1 MQFPNALEGVKK
13 IHKAEILDLIAGIV
27 ALIASVIAIVS
38 MSAGGEDTGIGGLL
52 SAGVL
57 LIVVAVLSIIAFI
70 MNITGLNKGKL
81 DEVNFKNALYAV
93 LVGIIASI
101 VLGAAKEG
109 SLLKDLGETVSS
121 ICRFLCT
128 WYVCT
133 AVISLADR
141 MGDAEM
147 SAKALKAR
155 KMLMTVWI
163 LSIVLEVIS
172 VLLGALGAS
181 DVLNVVSA
189 ILGLVAIVV
198 SIIAYILYL
207 KMLSASRTMLQ
218 R

>member
-13 IHKAEILDLIAGIV
+13 IYKAEILDLIAGII
-27 ALIASVIAIVS
+27 ALIASILAVVS
-38 MSAGGEDTGIGGLL
+38 LSAGGEDGGLGGLL
-52 SAGVL
+52 GAGVL
-57 LIVVAVLSIIAFI
+57 LIVVAVLSIITFI
-70 MNITGLNKGKL
+70 MNIIGLNKGKL
-81 DEVNFKNALYAV
+81 DEENFKNALYTV

-101 VLGAAKEG
+101 ILGAAREG
-109 SLLKDLGETVSS
+109 SLLKDLGETLSS
-121 ICRFLCT
+121 ICRFLCS

-141 MGDAEM
+141 LGDAEM

-163 LSIVLEVIS
+163 LSIVLEIIS
-172 VLLGALGAS
+172 VILGALGAG
-181 DVLNVVSA
+181 DALAIVSA
-189 ILGLVAIVV
+189 ILGVAAIVV

>member
-13 IHKAEILDLIAGIV
+13 IHRAEILDLLSGII
-27 ALIASVIAIVS
+27 ALIAAIVAIVS
-38 MSAGGEDTGIGGLL
+38 MSAGGEDGGLGGLL
-52 SAGVL
+52 GAGVL
-57 LIVVAVLSIIAFI
+57 LIAVAVLSIIAFI
-70 MNITGLNKGKL
+70 MNIVGLNKGKL
-81 DEVNFKNALYAV
+81 DEENFKNALYTV

-101 VLGAAKEG
+101 LLGAAKEG
-109 SLLKDLGETVSS
+109 SFLKDLGETLSS
-121 ICRFLCT
+121 ICRFLCS

-172 VLLGALGAS
+172 VLLAAFGAGDALAI
-181 DVLNVVSA
+181 VSA
-189 ILGLVAIVV
+189 ILGLAAIVV

-207 KMLSASRTMLQ
+207 KMLSASRIMLQ

>member
-13 IHKAEILDLIAGIV
+13 IHRAEILDLLSGII
-27 ALIASVIAIVS
+27 ALIAAIVAIVS
-38 MSAGGEDTGIGGLL
+38 MSAGGEDGGLGGLL
-52 SAGVL
+52 GAGVL

-70 MNITGLNKGKL
+70 MNIVGLNKGKL
-81 DEVNFKNALYAV
+81 DEENFKNALYTV
-93 LVGIIASI
+93 LVGILASI
-101 VLGAAKEG
+101 LLGAAKEG
-109 SLLKDLGETVSS
+109 SFLKDLGETLSS
-121 ICRFLCT
+121 ICRFLCS

-163 LSIVLEVIS
+163 LSIVLQVIS
-172 VLLGALGAS
+172 VLLAAFGAGDALAI
-181 DVLNVVSA
+181 VSA
-189 ILGLVAIVV
+189 ILGLAAIVV

-207 KMLSASRTMLQ
+207 KMLSASRIMLQ

>member
-1 MQFPNALEGVKK
+1 MQLPNALEGVKK
-13 IHKAEILDLIAGIV
+13 IHRAEILDLLSGII
-27 ALIASVIAIVS
+27 ALIAAIVAIVS
-38 MSAGGEDTGIGGLL
+38 MSAGGEDGGLGGLL
-52 SAGVL
+52 GAGVL

-70 MNITGLNKGKL
+70 MNIVGLNKGKL
-81 DEVNFKNALYAV
+81 DEENFKNALYTV
-93 LVGIIASI
+93 LVGILASI
-101 VLGAAKEG
+101 LLGAAKEG
-109 SLLKDLGETVSS
+109 SFLKDLGETLSS
-121 ICRFLCT
+121 ICRFLCS

-163 LSIVLEVIS
+163 LSIVLQVIS
-172 VLLGALGAS
+172 VLLAAFGAGDALAI
-181 DVLNVVSA
+181 VSA
-189 ILGLVAIVV
+189 ILGLAAIVV

-207 KMLSASRTMLQ
+207 KMLSASRIMLQ